1 MSMPSAPPVGGVSVV
16 GAVVSD
22 RSRRV
27 PQASCLACPVLAATV
42 RLVTWLVVPLA
53 CFLVRCQPIRSAG
66 VRFED
71 IDSGGYSCGAPPL
84 PIPNREVKPARAD
97 GTAPQSGRV
106 GRRRLREG
114 LLAGFPAG
122 RFLFFCASSV
132 YLSMINTFHII
143 MVLISEKNDNFVLTK
158 TICNVVPYPD
168 ISF

>member
-1 MSMPSAPPVGGVSVV
+1 MIGRRCRCSDAHSRALLIARKLPPRAFRSSCPCRPLPPVGGVSVV

-27 PQASCLACPVLAATV
+27 PQASCLSCPVLAATV

-53 CFLVRCQPIRSAG
+53 CFLVRCQPIRSAR
-66 VRFED
+66 VRSGD

-114 LLAGFPAG
+114 LLAGFPVG
-122 RFLFFCASSV
+122 RFFFV
-132 YLSMINTFHII
+132 PI
-143 MVLISEKNDNFVLTK
+143 VP
-158 TICNVVPYPD
+158 ICL
-168 ISF
+168 

>member
-1 MSMPSAPPVGGVSVV
+1 MQVQRCTQPSATNSPKASAARVSLLMSMPSAPPVGGVSVV

-122 RFLFFCASSV
+122 RFFFCTIKTV
-132 YLSMINTFHII
+132 II
-143 MVLISEKNDNFVLTK
+143 RFIGK
-158 TICNVVPYPD
+158 Y
-168 ISF
+168 